1 MSSAE
6 QPRSCA
12 LCPPRDFASEDRYEI
27 ASFSIST
34 LYLYGD
40 QRFRGYSVLAFDG
53 RHATAL
59 DELTKDECMG
69 FLDDL
74 RRSSNAIRR
83 ALAPDHMN
91 IELLGNA
98 VPHLHWHIIPRYRS
112 DPRWGNVVWVDWPP
126 DEFNVNRM
134 KLSALDATQLVA
146 KIRQCIDWSA

>member
-1 MSSAE
+1 MASVEHPVRCS
-6 QPRSCA
+6 

-27 ASFSIST
+27 SPFSIST

-59 DELTKDECMG
+59 DELSKDECMR

-74 RRSSNAIRR
+74 RLSSNAIRR

-112 DPRWGNVVWVDWPP
+112 DPRWGKVVWVDWPQ
-126 DEFNVNRM
+126 DEFNANRM
-134 KLSALDATQLVA
+134 KLSPIDATQLVK
-146 KIRQCIDWSA
+146 KIRQCIDKSE

>member
-1 MSSAE
+1 MSSVE
-6 QPRSCA
+6 QPVRCP

-27 ASFSIST
+27 SSFSIST

-59 DELTKDECMG
+59 DELSKDECTR

-74 RRSSNAIRR
+74 RLSSNAIRR

-112 DPRWGNVVWVDWPP
+112 DPRWGKVVWVDWPP
-126 DEFNVNRM
+126 DEFNANRM
-134 KLSALDATQLVA
+134 KLSPTDATQLVA
-146 KIRQCIDWSA
+146 KIRRCIDKSE